1 MPLQAKILPLSNVAF
16 AWGISQF
23 FRIHRCVCHPERWAS
38 LLIYMP
44 GQWTCP
50 VRWEHPLIWWWFL
63 ARLTFT
69 PFPDPGL
76 SLLHVA
82 PGESPVNC
90 LLALWSPSSPDSTLA
105 SRFPDSYPGINPAS
119 TKSCSAPHSSGQA
132 PSMLTSHIRCR
143 VHFVVTAVRNWTSVS
158 LSDIW
163 KQRAR
168 EDPTSEGKHK

>member
-1 MPLQAKILPLSNVAF
+1 MPLQAKILPLSSVAF

-44 GQWTCP
+44 VQWTCP

-90 LLALWSPSSPDSTLA
+90 LLALWSPSSLDPTLA

-132 PSMLTSHIRCR
+132 PKHVNIPYKMQGPFCGHCCQKLNFSFPIWHLK
-143 VHFVVTAVRNWTSVS
+143 TACSWR
-158 LSDIW
+158 
-163 KQRAR
+163 
-168 EDPTSEGKHK
+168 PHKWRKT